1 MLCCL
6 ISRRVPYY
14 CLQYVWIPVNFNPY
28 VNNGRPRMVKVSL
41 LVECKVSN
49 FYISRQLVLLL
60 FSTLVR
66 SPATEFF
73 SSELHC
79 VCRHTQMIWQTDSP
93 RRTYQV
99 SVRYWSCRRIAWL
112 NFLQECW
119 KSIIQR
125 DVPRSQLSINQ
136 LYIDSLKSSSDSLIF
151 RS

>member
-1 MLCCL
+1 MSKQINMYAGMLCCL

-14 CLQYVWIPVNFNPY
+14 CLQCVWIPVNFHRY

-79 VCRHTQMIWQTDSP
+79 VCRYTQMIW
-93 RRTYQV
+93 
-99 SVRYWSCRRIAWL
+99 
-112 NFLQECW
+112 
-119 KSIIQR
+119 
-125 DVPRSQLSINQ
+125 
-136 LYIDSLKSSSDSLIF
+136 
-151 RS
+151 